1 MTTLITRDE
10 LAKEIEAG
18 SVTVIDALGAEYY
31 AKAHLPG
38 ALNLVEADV
47 ETTAPQLLPDKSG
60 AIVTYCSNASCPNS
74 QQVATK
80 LEALGYTK
88 CAQVP
93 RRHPGLDRRR
103 AAGRELI
110 VPPQIVPGRC
120 RAAPTRSAGWR
131 ILVRCDGRHERKHRA
146 AGWLG
151 G

>member
-31 AKAHLPG
+31 AKAHLPD

-47 ETTAPQLLPDKSG
+47 ETTAPQLLPDKSA

-80 LEALGYTK
+80 LEALGYTNVRK
-88 CAQVP
+88 YRDGIQ
-93 RRHPGLDRRR
+93 DWT
-103 AAGRELI
+103 AAGLPVE
-110 VPPQIVPGRC
+110 
-120 RAAPTRSAGWR
+120 S
-131 ILVRCDGRHERKHRA
+131 
-146 AGWLG
+146 
-151 G
+151 